1 MLITHILKPVFNVCS
16 SPKVMIIPTVVGVF
30 RRFSYKSTSMPII
43 SKILLILLLASCSS
57 RHVPAP
63 VVDIKTHTPL
73 NKRIKQSIKATEY
86 IVKKGETLYSIAWR
100 ADLDIRTIANA
111 NNIHSPYHIYPGQK
125 IKLISKSV
133 QPSNNKPSNKIRQS
147 KKEIVVKKPV
157 APNKKQEY
165 GGNVSGNNIDLN
177 QKIRKWYWPIDGKVI
192 TAYSATKQ
200 GNKGINI
207 AGNRGDLVK
216 SAADGKVVYAGDALR
231 GYGKL
236 VIVKHNDD
244 YLSAYAHNDH
254 ILVKEQQVVKAG
266 EKIARMGDTDA
277 ERVMLHFEVRF
288 RGKSVN
294 PMKYLSKK

>member
-1 MLITHILKPVFNVCS
+1 MILAKYILTIPSEFYSLKWFGYNDTNM
-16 SPKVMIIPTVVGVF
+16 PFIGKV
-30 RRFSYKSTSMPII
+30 
-43 SKILLILLLASCSS
+43 LLVLLLASCSS

-63 VVDIKTHTPL
+63 VVDVKAHTPL

-100 ADLDIRTIANA
+100 ADLDIRTIAKVNK
-111 NNIHSPYHIYPGQK
+111 IHSPYKIYPGHK
-125 IKLISKSV
+125 IKLFSKSV
-133 QPSNNKPSNKIRQS
+133 HPSDNKPSNKIRQS
-147 KKEIVVKKPV
+147 KKEVVVKKPV

-165 GGNVSGNNIDLN
+165 GGNVSGNHIDLN
-177 QKIRKWYWPIDGKVI
+177 QKIRKWYWPVKGKVI
-192 TAYSATKQ
+192 TAYSASKQ

-207 AGNRGDLVK
+207 AGKRGDSVK
-216 SAADGKVVYAGDALR
+216 SAADGRVVYAGDALR

-254 ILVKEQQVVKAG
+254 ILVKEQLAVKAG

-277 ERVMLHFEVRF
+277 DRVMLHFEVRF

-294 PMKYLSKK
+294 PMKYLSKR